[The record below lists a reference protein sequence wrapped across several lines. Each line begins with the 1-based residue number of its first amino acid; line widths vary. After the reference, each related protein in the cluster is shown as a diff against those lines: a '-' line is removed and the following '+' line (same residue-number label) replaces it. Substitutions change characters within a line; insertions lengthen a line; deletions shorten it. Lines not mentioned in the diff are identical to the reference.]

1 MSENIYEMVD
11 ESNIMY
17 GIEVRGFSEAWK
29 E

>member
-1 MSENIYEMVD
+1 MSGNIYDMVC